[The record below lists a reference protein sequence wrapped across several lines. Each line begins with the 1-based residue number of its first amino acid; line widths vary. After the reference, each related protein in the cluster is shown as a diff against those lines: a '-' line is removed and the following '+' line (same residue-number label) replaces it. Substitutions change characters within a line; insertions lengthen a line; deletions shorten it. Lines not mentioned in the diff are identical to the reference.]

1 MNYLKTLIAESQLR
15 EDHEDFRA
23 RVNNLILNIQHI
35 ASEYPEY
42 LDNIEETVNQCIT
55 VISHE
60 DFAINN

>member
-15 EDHEDFRA
+15 KDHEDFKMRI
-23 RVNNLILNIQHI
+23 NNLILNIQHI

-42 LDNIEETVNQCIT
+42 LENIEKTVDECIT
-55 VISHE
+55 VISHD

>member
-42 LDNIEETVNQCIT
+42 LDNIEKTVDECIT
-55 VISHE
+55 VIS
-60 DFAINN
+60 DKDL